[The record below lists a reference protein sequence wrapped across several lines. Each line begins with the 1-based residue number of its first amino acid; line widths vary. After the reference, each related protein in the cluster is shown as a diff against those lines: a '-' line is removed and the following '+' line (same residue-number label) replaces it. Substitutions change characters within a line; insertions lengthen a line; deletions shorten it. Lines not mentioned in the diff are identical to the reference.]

1 MGKKWF
7 NGWLS
12 GLLKTKQKLKLD
24 EEGRGL
30 SSFLLLVSLNSL
42 TFERMGSLHKKT
54 GFCSL
59 KNVSSLTQ
67 MIPTGKLLQCTI
79 FFLSFCCFLYNSCS
93 KNLPEKTTNMQK
105 THKKK
110 HIEAWRTSSHCSTPP
125 QVVKVLAKNKYC
137 YRPSTTA
144 FFFFFNRKL
153 CKQIFYHHPIRN
165 PFSFDTLYVF
175 KLTMWFFF
183 PLTLVVAANSF
194 CLTRPQAEVALSLV
208 LCELCIS

>member
-7 NGWLS
+7 NRWLS

-144 FFFFFNRKL
+144 FFFFFLTGNFVSRFSIITPL
-153 CKQIFYHHPIRN
+153 ET
-165 PFSFDTLYVF
+165 PFL
-175 KLTMWFFF
+175 LTRCTFLNLPCDFFF
-183 PLTLVVAANSF
+183 
-194 CLTRPQAEVALSLV
+194 LSP
-208 LCELCIS
+208 